1 MVKVEAGAPALW
13 RKPSA
18 TATPSISDRFAAPP
32 LYRDST
38 RTSTTDARD
47 RLETTYI
54 RIESWV

>member
-18 TATPSISDRFAAPP
+18 AATPSIFDRFAAPR

-38 RTSTTDARD
+38 GTSTTDVRD
-47 RLETTYI
+47 WLETTYL